1 MIVAALAL
9 ASLGLADTEV
19 TLARVMTV
27 GEKQEYAVKS
37 HLAVE
42 ARQQG
47 IRTFVPSEL
56 DLLYNFT
63 LDIKVGKADGIV
75 EARYLRP
82 TMTQIDG
89 ETGDSA
95 PRKRVEKVNLDLSL
109 TVSPV
114 NDILGVKDLTKKDPK
129 KTTGGGDFKFNLP
142 LTENEPDLMQD
153 FGEYVQEFYRLA
165 LFAGSFDSSLDF
177 APKLPLDAVKPGDTW
192 KRTVGYT
199 PQKLSGKEGKSAVQ
213 RMDYTYTYVGLADLN
228 GKKVQHVSA
237 SLEVSTDLAEYYH
250 QLFDAKPEQTG
261 LKEMPLFFTGTVNF
275 YLDQKTCNV
284 VMAKA
289 KSQGGFK
296 VVATA
301 FPTEPLREEKF
312 QGETTMTRIK

>member
-9 ASLGLADTEV
+9 LTLGSFPDEV
-19 TLARVMTV
+19 VLSRVMTV
-27 GEKQEYAVKS
+27 GEKQEYSVKS

-56 DLLYNFT
+56 DLLYNFS
-63 LDIKVGKADGIV
+63 LEIKVAKADGIV

-95 PRKRVEKVNLDLSL
+95 PKKRVEKVNLDLSL

-114 NDILGVKDLTKKDPK
+114 NDLLGVKDLTKKDPK
-129 KTTGGGDFKFNLP
+129 KAGGGDMKFHLP
-142 LTENEPDLMQD
+142 LTENEPDVMQD

-199 PQKLSGKEGKSAVQ
+199 PQKLAGKEDKSAVQ
-213 RMDYTYTYVGLADLN
+213 RLDYVYKYVGTADLN
-228 GKKVQHVSA
+228 GKKVQHITA
-237 SLEVSTDLAEYYH
+237 SLEVKTDLAAYYH
-250 QLFDAKPEQTG
+250 QLFDATPEQTG
-261 LKEMPLFFTGTVNF
+261 LKEMPLSFTGTIDF
-275 YLDQKTCNV
+275 YLDLRTCNV
-284 VMAKA
+284 VRAMA

-301 FPTEPLREEKF
+301 FPTEALREEKF
-312 QGETTMTRIK
+312 QGETIMTRIK